1 MVDVGAGFTGSAGI
15 ALVLDKDAAL
25 WTDSRY
31 FYQVCGSYQYLY
43 QVYGSYQI
51 DIFSE
56 LSCTDES

>member
-31 FYQVCGSYQYLY
+31 FYQV
-43 QVYGSYQI
+43 YGSYQI

>member
-1 MVDVGAGFTGSAGI
+1 MVDVGFTGSAGI

-31 FYQVCGSYQYLY
+31 FYQV
-43 QVYGSYQI
+43 YGSYQI

>member
-31 FYQVCGSYQYLY
+31 FYQVYGSYQILLPGT
-43 QVYGSYQI
+43 VYGSYQI
-51 DIFSE
+51 LLPGLWFIPD
-56 LSCTDES
+56 